1 MKRIV
6 MLVTVAALMAAILAL
21 AGAAWAQSPTQ
32 PVDPPPRLTSC
43 ASSSKGLAHNK

>member
-6 MLVTVAALMAAILAL
+6 MLVTVAALMAAMLAL
-21 AGAAWAQSPTQ
+21 RAWLGPRVLPSRWTR
-32 PVDPPPRLTSC
+32 PPRLTSC